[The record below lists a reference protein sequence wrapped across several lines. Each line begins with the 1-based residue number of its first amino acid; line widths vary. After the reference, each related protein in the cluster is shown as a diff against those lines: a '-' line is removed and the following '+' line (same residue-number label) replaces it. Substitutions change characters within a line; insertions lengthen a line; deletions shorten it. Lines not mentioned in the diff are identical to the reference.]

1 VLSVIGVIGLVTYAG
16 IRAIGRIDLTEE
28 NYWDFALIVFPVALL
43 IFLAAVRYA
52 FGPRGTS
59 SIRSVWLET
68 GTVIR
73 DWLPFLIFL
82 LMYESFRVRTWEAI
96 SPVDADPFL
105 LKLDRRLFGET
116 PAVVLDPYA
125 RGWITQPLTIAY
137 FLHLV
142 LPAVLAVLW
151 YRRDL
156 LIFRQF
162 LLTILLA
169 GMIGSIGY
177 VAVPAVGPGV
187 AFPNLFHHK
196 LSGEIYGSVT
206 EFIDSARAMR
216 DAFPS
221 LHIGISTIV
230 LYYAWLRDRVTFSW
244 MLPLIL
250 GNWISTI
257 YLRYHYLIDV
267 IAGFITAYLAIV
279 LARLALRAEV
289 AINEWRE
296 LRAAQ

>member
-1 VLSVIGVIGLVTYAG
+1 MLSVISVFGLVTYAG
-16 IRAIGRIDLTEE
+16 FRALGRIDLSEE
-28 NYWDFALIVFPVALL
+28 NYWDFSLIVFPAALL
-43 IFLAAVRYA
+43 IFLAALHYA
-52 FGPRGTS
+52 FAPRGES
-59 SIRSVWLET
+59 SIRSVWVET

-82 LMYESFRVRTWEAI
+82 LTYESFRVRTWGAI

-105 LKLDRRLFGET
+105 LKIDRWLFGET

-125 RGWITQPLTIAY
+125 RAWITQPLTIAY

-142 LPAVLAVLW
+142 LPPVLAMLW

-162 LLTILLA
+162 LLTILVA

-177 VAVPAVGPGV
+177 IAVPAVGPGV

-206 EFIDSARAMR
+206 EFLDSARAMR

-221 LHIGISTIV
+221 LHIGLSTIV
-230 LYYAWLRDRVTFSW
+230 LYYAWLRDRVTFAW
-244 MLPLIL
+244 MLPLIV

-257 YLRYHYLIDV
+257 YLRYHYMIDV
-267 IAGFITAYLAIV
+267 IAGFVIAYIGIV
-279 LARLALRAEV
+279 VARWALRAET
-289 AINEWRE
+289 AINEWRA